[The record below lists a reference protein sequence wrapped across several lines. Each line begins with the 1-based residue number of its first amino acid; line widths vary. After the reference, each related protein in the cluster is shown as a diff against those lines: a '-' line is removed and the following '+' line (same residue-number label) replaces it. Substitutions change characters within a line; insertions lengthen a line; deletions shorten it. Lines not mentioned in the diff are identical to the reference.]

1 MISLGTGRAVPAPWS
16 DPRGRS
22 LQRGEVAAPAMSG
35 AAKGRAAA
43 PAAGGHR
50 GDPHHA
56 PRGSR
61 PFAAAGPA
69 VPPPPIPPRQRSP
82 PPGSR
87 SYLPPPAARAGLRFP
102 ARQIPRRLQ
111 PEEPPPP
118 PPPAASGEEGG
129 RRAALRSRSIPG
141 PARPGQVRP
150 AAGEA
155 AQPRGRELGF
165 SPFPPLRVFDGRGKT
180 PAGRCRAWPG
190 HATPLH
196 MRFN

>member
-1 MISLGTGRAVPAPWS
+1 MERP
-16 DPRGRS
+16 
-22 LQRGEVAAPAMSG
+22 SG
-35 AAKGRAAA
+35 AQPPAGRGGGPGDVRSREGPGGGPCRRGA
-43 PAAGGHR
+43 PGG
-50 GDPHHA
+50 
-56 PRGSR
+56 
-61 PFAAAGPA
+61 
-69 VPPPPIPPRQRSP
+69 PPPRPPGQPALLRRRTCGAPPPDTPRQRSP

>member
-1 MISLGTGRAVPAPWS
+1 
-16 DPRGRS
+16 
-22 LQRGEVAAPAMSG
+22 MSG

-43 PAAGGHR
+43 PAAGAHR
-50 GDPHHA
+50 GDRHP
-56 PRGSR
+56 PG
-61 PFAAAGPA
+61 AAGP
-69 VPPPPIPPRQRSP
+69 SP
-82 PPGSR
+82 PPALRCPAGSAR
-87 SYLPPPAARAGLRFP
+87 PRPAPAATCRRLQLGAGLRFP

-118 PPPAASGEEGG
+118 PAPSGEEGG
-129 RRAALRSRSIPG
+129 GRLSAPAAS

-165 SPFPPLRVFDGRGKT
+165 SPFPPSGSSTGEGKPRRAAAVRGPDT
-180 PAGRCRAWPG
+180 QRRC
-190 HATPLH
+190 